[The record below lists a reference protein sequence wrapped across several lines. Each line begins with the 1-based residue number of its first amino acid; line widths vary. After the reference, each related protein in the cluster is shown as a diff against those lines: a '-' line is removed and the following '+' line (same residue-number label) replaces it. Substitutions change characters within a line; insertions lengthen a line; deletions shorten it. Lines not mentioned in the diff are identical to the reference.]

1 MQFQPVRPALGFT
14 VQSFADSMAALPGRA
29 NSPYGHLSLQT
40 LVPVGNS
47 PVALAVAADISRILR
62 GDSLPDQPVLPL
74 PRLWQQ
80 QRAAFREAYRAEAVA
95 MAVEPVPTD
104 SAADYLAGLRYDS
117 QSGVVVVCQQ
127 GNLLSLR
134 FTNYEY
140 SGGAHGNL
148 GSAVHSF
155 DLRTG
160 RWLTYHAIFRPEAR
174 QRLLPLLDRV
184 RRTLGIGAGERL
196 ENALLVKKYL

>member
-1 MQFQPVRPALGFT
+1 
-14 VQSFADSMAALPGRA
+14 
-29 NSPYGHLSLQT
+29 
-40 LVPVGNS
+40 
-47 PVALAVAADISRILR
+47 
-62 GDSLPDQPVLPL
+62 
-74 PRLWQQ
+74 
-80 QRAAFREAYRAEAVA
+80 